1 LAEVGN
7 RVLVFLS
14 QIARESVFD
23 RAQQFVEPHARQHL
37 RAHAV
42 DHGERDLGAVLRRID
57 VDPEWPLAERRVRD
71 RDDCFGDFA

>member
-23 RAQQFVEPHARQHL
+23 RAQQFVEPHARHHL
-37 RAHAV
+37 RAHTV
-42 DHGERDLGAVLRRID
+42 DHGHATSA
-57 VDPEWPLAERRVRD
+57 PPA
-71 RDDCFGDFA
+71 